1 MGKELSLLWVVPF
14 AGMLLSL
21 ALFPLFAP
29 KFWHH
34 HFKKVSVAW
43 ALVLAIPFILVY
55 QDAAIHEIVHIML
68 LDYIPFVLLLWALF
82 TISGGILVR
91 GTLAGTPVINTSV
104 MLLGTVLASWIGTTG
119 ASMLLIRP
127 LLRANANRQYKAHT
141 VVFFIFLVSNIGG
154 MLTPLGDPPLFL
166 GFLHGVPFFWTL
178 QNCFPHM
185 AVTAGI
191 VATMYFVYDTIQYRR
206 EPKKIDLGPTETAPL
221 QLVGSYNFLLI
232 GGVIGG
238 VLLSGYWNPDHI
250 HDGTWFKDGDLIILD
265 SSAEHHASV
274 ADDHDAAVPVHSRE
288 EAAVHKTAVLGIA
301 DTAGH
306 PAASSSLAHADAH
319 DHSEAE
325 HGGHHHIGIPVQNLC
340 RDGILIVVGILSLL
354 LTPKL
359 IREENGF
366 SWFPIVEVAWL
377 FAGIF
382 VTIVPALLILQAGSE
397 GGMAVLVNSVTTPTR
412 YFWATGIL
420 SSFLDNAPT
429 YLTFLNTAMGQFSPG
444 LPESQALPALIANNN
459 NYLVA
464 ISTGAVFMGANT
476 YIGNAPNLM
485 VRSIAEE
492 AGVAMPDFFTY
503 MFKYSIPF
511 LCVTFV
517 LISFLFF

>member
-34 HFKKVSVAW
+34 HFRKVSIGW
-43 ALVLAIPFILVY
+43 GLILAVPFILIY
-55 QDAAIHEIVHIML
+55 KEAAIHELLHIIL

-91 GTLAGTPVINTSV
+91 GTLAGTPVVNTGV

-141 VVFFIFLVSNIGG
+141 IVFFIFLVSNIGG

-178 QNCFPHM
+178 QNCAPHM
-185 AVTAGI
+185 AVTAAI
-191 VATMYFVYDTIQYRR
+191 VATMYFIYDTVQFRR
-206 EPKKIDLGPTETAPL
+206 EPKRIDLDADQEKAPL
-221 QLVGSYNFLLI
+221 RLVGTFNFLLI

-250 HDGTWFKDGDLIILD
+250 HDGRWFKHGDLIIL
-265 SSAEHHASV
+265 EASHGHEAAAHDGHDV
-274 ADDHDAAVPVHSRE
+274 ATAVHSQE
-288 EAAVHKTAVLGIA
+288 ETHAASSAVLGIA
-301 DTAGH
+301 DGDTHLDAAKTLGH
-306 PAASSSLAHADAH
+306 A
-319 DHSEAE
+319 
-325 HGGHHHIGIPVQNLC
+325 HGGEPIEEEAHHHIGIPVQNLA
-340 RDGILIVVGILSLL
+340 RDGILIVMGILSMF
-354 LTPKL
+354 LTPKV

-382 VTIVPALLILQAGSE
+382 LTIVPALQILQAGSD
-397 GGMAVLVNSVTTPTR
+397 GAMAILVNSVTTPTR
-412 YFWATGIL
+412 YFWATGAL

-429 YLTFLNTAMGQFSPG
+429 YLTFLNTAMGQFYPG
-444 LPESQALPALIANNN
+444 MPESQALPLLLASQSE
-459 NYLVA
+459 YLVA
-464 ISTGAVFMGANT
+464 VSIGAVFMGANT

-503 MFKYSIPF
+503 MFKFSIPF

-517 LISFLFF
+517 LITLLFF